1 MVDLRPNIW
10 NVSVHVQWGKLIVC
24 VAQRR
29 RDPQVGLVSECVNL
43 SVEGGRLKLNCDS
56 VSEFATD

>member
-10 NVSVHVQWGKLIVC
+10 NVTVHVRWEGLVVC
-24 VAQRR
+24 LAQRR
-29 RDPQVGLVSECVNL
+29 RDPQVGLVSVCINL
-43 SVEGGRLKLNCDS
+43 LVEGGRLKLNCDS